1 MMLFAVLRVFVVA
14 VSLALDVFAVSIGVG
29 IRGTPPGGKLRI
41 GLAFAGAEVVM
52 NVIGASIG
60 ALIGNAIGDVAA
72 YIGFAALVG
81 IGVFIIIETL
91 RAGKEHLD
99 LSKGRGLALASLSI
113 SLDSL
118 GVGFSIF
125 YLGVSVAFTLFV
137 VACVSVAATMLGLTF
152 GRALGERAESRA
164 GVLGGIAL
172 IGAGL
177 LFAALKYY
185 RIG

>member
-1 MMLFAVLRVFVVA
+1 MLLAVVRVFVIA

-41 GLAFAGAEVVM
+41 GLAFATAEVVM
-52 NVIGASIG
+52 NVIGAGIG
-60 ALIGNAIGDVAA
+60 ALIGSKLGEVAA
-72 YIGFAALVG
+72 YIGFTALVG

-91 RAGKEHLD
+91 RETEQHFD
-99 LSKGRGLALASLSI
+99 LSRGRGLVLASLSI

-118 GVGFSIF
+118 GVGFSIV
-125 YLGVSVAFTLFV
+125 YLGVPVVFTLTV

-152 GRALGERAESRA
+152 GRALGERAEERA
-164 GVLGGIAL
+164 GVLGGVAL
-172 IGAGL
+172 IVAGL